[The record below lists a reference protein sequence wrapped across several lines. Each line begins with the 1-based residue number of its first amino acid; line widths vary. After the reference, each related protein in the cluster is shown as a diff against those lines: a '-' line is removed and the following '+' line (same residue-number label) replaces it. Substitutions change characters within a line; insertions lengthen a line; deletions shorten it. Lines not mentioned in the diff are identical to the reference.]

1 MSRLSDR
8 EKEKEKPQDKVEETL
23 INKKDEDVRI
33 NIVVKESDLKWLDQ
47 EIEKYNN
54 TSPRNT
60 NRSEVIRLL
69 MRKIRDEGLEEIL

>member
-8 EKEKEKPQDKVEETL
+8 DKPQDKVEDEL

-33 NIVVKESDLKWLDQ
+33 SATVKRSDLEWLDKA
-47 EIEKYNN
+47 IENYNN
-54 TSPRNT
+54 QSVRKT

-69 MRKIRDEGLEEIL
+69 MRELKERGLDDIL